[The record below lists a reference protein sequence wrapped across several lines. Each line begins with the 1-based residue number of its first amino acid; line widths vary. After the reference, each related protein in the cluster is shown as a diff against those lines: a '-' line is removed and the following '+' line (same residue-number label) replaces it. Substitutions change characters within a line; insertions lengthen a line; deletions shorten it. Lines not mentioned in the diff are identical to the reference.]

1 MSTVMTLSD
10 PSVTAVL
17 GAAQDRIRATVDV
30 AVVEVANN
38 LMALMKSAATY
49 RERGQL
55 AFAQIHILE
64 SRELFLSSFSAALR
78 ERVGADVEAQGESR
92 AAGSTTDWQSISLV
106 DEGQIEDKISFERVG
121 QLIGHR
127 SDTELREL
135 DGYMSS
141 LLRHSWADP
150 ARNPLRGAVIGFA
163 LHRAIEKVTEE
174 PETQKIFAR
183 ELSQAMA
190 KLMSTCYREI
200 SADLKRRAIRPT
212 DLAMRPV
219 DDAAA
224 RAPSRPSTPGNGFE
238 EARKAWEQSWIGR
251 MPSENEPPLRSWE
264 SSIMGRLGNVDPPDA
279 IDPESSAALLDR
291 LIRGGMPGS
300 IGAPGGV
307 RPPAV
312 VEADAEL
319 MSLLRRLNGGASYL
333 GEFDRLPRD
342 TGYGGLEPAD
352 FAETTRPGVPLGS
365 NSYVQPPSTGLS
377 GLMAA
382 NLIRAHR
389 AELQQA
395 SRGKLDHLVIEVV
408 SSLFDQILSDA
419 RVPPEMARQIAR
431 LQLPVLRA
439 ALTDGSFFSS
449 RRHPVRRFINR
460 VASLACAFDSYES
473 GPARELLDQVGE
485 LVKEIVEGD
494 FDQLQIYDAKLF
506 ELERFVA
513 EQTHAEVR
521 ASAAAE
527 TLRGKELEWR
537 VQQQFSQRL
546 RDALDPL
553 ALPAFVRDFLCG
565 VWAQAIVMASRRDG
579 PEAPYPLR
587 LRRAGAEL
595 VTSIQPKRSLEQRKH
610 FVATLP
616 ALMAELTRG
625 MKLVDWPEAAQD
637 DFFGQLVTQHAGSL
651 KGLAR
656 SDLDHNMMV
665 RSLESAFRM
674 PIPTA
679 EESALA
685 PAPTGSDAPVV
696 EQRFSADE
704 ERAIGLISDH
714 EVDWAVDLGGAAAP
728 AHPAT
733 EAASAPSTSAEGDV
747 PLPTLTLAGDPAAA
761 ANDAAAAK
769 VELVESPELAPG
781 AQLREHLQL
790 GFSYQLNLKDQWQK
804 VRLTYMSPARSLFLF
819 SHGAKGRETISMT
832 ARTLGRL
839 CEAGRMKAFETA
851 FLLDRATQRARRQ
864 LAGADV
870 AAAAR

>member
-1 MSTVMTLSD
+1 
-10 PSVTAVL
+10 
-17 GAAQDRIRATVDV
+17 
-30 AVVEVANN
+30 
-38 LMALMKSAATY
+38 
-49 RERGQL
+49 
-55 AFAQIHILE
+55 
-64 SRELFLSSFSAALR
+64 
-78 ERVGADVEAQGESR
+78 
-92 AAGSTTDWQSISLV
+92 
-106 DEGQIEDKISFERVG
+106 
-121 QLIGHR
+121 
-127 SDTELREL
+127 
-135 DGYMSS
+135 
-141 LLRHSWADP
+141 
-150 ARNPLRGAVIGFA
+150 
-163 LHRAIEKVTEE
+163 
-174 PETQKIFAR
+174 
-183 ELSQAMA
+183 
-190 KLMSTCYREI
+190 
-200 SADLKRRAIRPT
+200 
-212 DLAMRPV
+212 
-219 DDAAA
+219 
-224 RAPSRPSTPGNGFE
+224 
-238 EARKAWEQSWIGR
+238 
-251 MPSENEPPLRSWE
+251 
-264 SSIMGRLGNVDPPDA
+264 
-279 IDPESSAALLDR
+279 
-291 LIRGGMPGS
+291 
-300 IGAPGGV
+300 
-307 RPPAV
+307 
-312 VEADAEL
+312 
-319 MSLLRRLNGGASYL
+319 
-333 GEFDRLPRD
+333 
-342 TGYGGLEPAD
+342 
-352 FAETTRPGVPLGS
+352 
-365 NSYVQPPSTGLS
+365 
-377 GLMAA
+377 
-382 NLIRAHR
+382 
-389 AELQQA
+389 
-395 SRGKLDHLVIEVV
+395 
-408 SSLFDQILSDA
+408 
-419 RVPPEMARQIAR
+419 
-431 LQLPVLRA
+431 
-439 ALTDGSFFSS
+439 
-449 RRHPVRRFINR
+449 
-460 VASLACAFDSYES
+460 
-473 GPARELLDQVGE
+473 
-485 LVKEIVEGD
+485 
-494 FDQLQIYDAKLF
+494 
-506 ELERFVA
+506 
-513 EQTHAEVR
+513 
-521 ASAAAE
+521 
-527 TLRGKELEWR
+527 
-537 VQQQFSQRL
+537 
-546 RDALDPL
+546 
-553 ALPAFVRDFLCG
+553 
-565 VWAQAIVMASRRDG
+565 MASRRDG